1 MIITPV
7 STVPFGIIGLGAGA
21 DVGAE
26 VVVVGLGVGFGFEE
40 GVLTMDAFL
49 EGSFV
54 TCCDEPEPSMER
66 GQKNGQK
73 NQIAGRVSAVILA

>member
-26 VVVVGLGVGFGFEE
+26 VVVVVGLGVGFGFEE

-54 TCCDEPEPSMER
+54 TCCDEPEPEP
-66 GQKNGQK
+66 
-73 NQIAGRVSAVILA
+73 VD